1 MTVVMLGDLT
11 SKNIAD
17 VLPQRG
23 IIIEATREELMNL
36 PPVLYREVEVRLN
49 EGGTK

>member
-23 IIIEATREELMNL
+23 IVIEATREELQNL
-36 PPVLYREVEVRLN
+36 PPILYREVEVRPK
-49 EGGTK
+49 EGGDK

>member
-17 VLPQRG
+17 ALPRRG
-23 IIIEATREELMNL
+23 IVIEATREELMNL
-36 PPVLYREVEVRLN
+36 PSILYREVEVEPK
-49 EGGTK
+49 EGEAK

>member
-17 VLPQRG
+17 ILPQRG

-36 PPVLYREVEVRLN
+36 PPILYRKVEVELK
-49 EGGTK
+49 EGGAK

>member
-17 VLPQRG
+17 VLPVRG
-23 IIIEATREELMNL
+23 IVTDATREELMNL
-36 PPVLYREVEVRLN
+36 PPILYREVEVKAK
-49 EGGTK
+49 EGETK

>member
-17 VLPQRG
+17 TLPQRG
-23 IIIEATREELMNL
+23 IVIEATREELMNL
-36 PPVLYREVEVRLN
+36 PPVLYRKVEVRPK
-49 EGGTK
+49 EGGAR